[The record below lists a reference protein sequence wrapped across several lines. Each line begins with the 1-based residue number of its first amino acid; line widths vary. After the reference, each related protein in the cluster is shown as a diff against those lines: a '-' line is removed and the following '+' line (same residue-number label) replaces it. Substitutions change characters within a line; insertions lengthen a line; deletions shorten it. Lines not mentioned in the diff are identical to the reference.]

1 MSVAVIQTGAVHQD
15 FYKDNDLAIGASV
28 NVYGRKFLLCD
39 CDEFTKEYYNAKY
52 GISKLSTTI
61 LTWIFN
67 RINTLC

>member
-1 MSVAVIQTGAVHQD
+1 MSVAVIQTGAVRQD

-39 CDEFTKEYYNAKY
+39 CDDFTKEYYNAKY

-61 LTWIFN
+61 STCVLS
-67 RINTLC
+67 RINTPS